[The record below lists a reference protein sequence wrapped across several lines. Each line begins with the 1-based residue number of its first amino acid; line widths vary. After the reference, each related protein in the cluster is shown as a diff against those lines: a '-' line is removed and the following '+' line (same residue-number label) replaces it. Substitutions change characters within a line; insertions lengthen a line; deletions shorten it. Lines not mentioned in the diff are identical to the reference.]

1 MQVTERSDL
10 LDASVCREIANQV
23 NEFDGYVLI
32 WVGIPCAGG
41 TSWSFVNMK
50 HPTAALKVKHHVKVF
65 HRLWDAFLKFM
76 TLIKKRTFI
85 AMEWPRNCR
94 YWKAKK
100 VAKFFDAKRL
110 ITYNFHGCMVG
121 IKNKDNDVPIKK
133 PWTIATD
140 MQTLGNELSRYQCDN
155 SHDHV
160 QGRGQDLKPT
170 ERYTFVM
177 TDLIHSVFRLAAFQ
191 VRTSV
196 PAIRFA
202 MTEGSQR
209 GTSATDGRHLGELYP
224 RWGET
229 HCLPAR
235 PGLGRVSQRTSCLML
250 GCCL

>member
-1 MQVTERSDL
+1 MQAAATADCSKGLGASPKPNRLIVEVCRHPKSKLGQPREESEGCHILQVTERSDL

-32 WVGIPCAGG
+32 WVSIPCAGG

-76 TLIKKRTFI
+76 TLIKKRSFI

-140 MQTLGNELSRYQCDN
+140 MQTLGIELSRYQC
-155 SHDHV
+155 
-160 QGRGQDLKPT
+160 
-170 ERYTFVM
+170 
-177 TDLIHSVFRLAAFQ
+177 
-191 VRTSV
+191 
-196 PAIRFA
+196 
-202 MTEGSQR
+202 
-209 GTSATDGRHLGELYP
+209 ELP
-224 RWGET
+224 
-229 HCLPAR
+229 
-235 PGLGRVSQRTSCLML
+235 
-250 GCCL
+250 